1 MGATRDFPPNQGKGA
16 WSALRFKSK
25 TGKSSASIPA
35 LNANACHQIALLGL
49 VFHHLTTAVTLNRH
63 GITHIESSRQAA
75 EALRPLAGRF
85 AATLYTIGILGVG
98 LLAIPTL
105 TGSAAYALAET
116 LGWREGSNE
125 RFGDAKYF
133 YGVVMLSTVARVALD
148 FAKISP
154 VCALLLTAVI
164 NGLLAPILLIGI
176 LAAASDRK
184 LMQGQPSS
192 RLSRIVPGVTVV
204 VVIAAAVGM
213 FVF

>member
-1 MGATRDFPPNQGKGA
+1 
-16 WSALRFKSK
+16 
-25 TGKSSASIPA
+25 
-35 LNANACHQIALLGL
+35 
-49 VFHHLTTAVTLNRH
+49 
-63 GITHIESSRQAA
+63 
-75 EALRPLAGRF
+75 
-85 AATLYTIGILGVG
+85 
-98 LLAIPTL
+98 
-105 TGSAAYALAET
+105 
-116 LGWREGSNE
+116 
-125 RFGDAKYF
+125 
-133 YGVVMLSTVARVALD
+133 MLSTVARVALD

-154 VCALLLTAVI
+154 VRALFLTAFI